1 MSYELLIVDDEYQ
14 SRNTLCTCFPWESVG
29 FHVVGQTYN
38 GLEALKFLEMTKVHV
53 ILCDIKMPVM
63 SGIDLAKKLAIRPE
77 APVIIFLSGY
87 RDFEYAQNA
96 LKYGVRYYI
105 VKPARYEE
113 LYELFSSVRQELDAK
128 YCAEPTETFLDED
141 LFVQKICSYV
151 KENYR
156 TASLT
161 EAASILYMNASYVSQ
176 LFKQKTGQNFSEYL
190 LEIRMKKAVML
201 LADPHIKI
209 YNISNQVGYTN
220 AKNFT
225 RSFRNFYGKTPK
237 EYRENLRLGG
247 QEGEAYVSDT

>member
-1 MSYELLIVDDEYQ
+1 MLQSEIYKSMEEVVMSYELLIVDDEYQ

-113 LYELFSSVRQELDAK
+113 LYEL
-128 YCAEPTETFLDED
+128 LDED